1 MARSPKT
8 LSQQIRAMASD
19 WPGFEAVALSS
30 RHVTWCGSLT
40 PLARPFIVTIDY
52 ALISGTAQP
61 EEPLAGIPLV
71 RVLSPYLEPN
81 WGAAEEAPL
90 PHVYFDT
97 TDICR
102 SALCLFD
109 PAMGQWSPADLIA
122 RTTVYW
128 ALDWLQ
134 CYEAWQAT
142 GRWFGGG
149 RHAPRLDQA
158 QS

>member
-1 MARSPKT
+1 MARPPKT
-8 LSQQIRAMASD
+8 LSEQIRAMARD
-19 WPGFEAVALSS
+19 WPAFEAVQFSP
-30 RHVTWCGSLT
+30 RHVTWCGPLT
-40 PLARPFIVTIDY
+40 PLARPYMVTIDY
-52 ALISGTAQP
+52 TLVSGTARP

-71 RVLSPYLEPN
+71 RVLSPCLEQN
-81 WGAAEEAPL
+81 WNVLEEAPL
-90 PHVYFDT
+90 PHVYFDSA
-97 TDICR
+97 DISR

-122 RTTVYW
+122 FTTIYW

-134 CYEAWQAT
+134 CYEGWQAT

-149 RHAPRLDQA
+149 RHAPRLEQA